1 MGGATPVLGRHLL
14 PHGEKGSL
22 ASLSDLGQLRWMI
35 RALALG
41 FTALATPLA
50 AQPVTIGTPV
60 TIDATLS
67 GQAIRAPSGDLRVT
81 ITQVELPAGGKL
93 AAHKHPYPRVVQVL
107 SGRLA
112 IRNLDTGQ
120 TREAK
125 AGEWMVD
132 AVEQWHE
139 AIALG
144 DQPARLMT
152 IDQAPPG
159 QPVTIMR
166 KP

>member
-1 MGGATPVLGRHLL
+1 MQRLL
-14 PHGEKGSL
+14 IPAALTL
-22 ASLSDLGQLRWMI
+22 AAFAGP
-35 RALALG
+35 A
-41 FTALATPLA
+41 A
-50 AQPVTIGTPV
+50 AQPTVIGTPV

-67 GQAIRAPSGDLRVT
+67 GQAIRAPAGDLRVT
-81 ITQVELPAGGKL
+81 VTQVELPVGGRL

-107 SGRLA
+107 AGRLE

-125 AGEWMVD
+125 AGDWMVD

-139 AIALG
+139 AVAIG

-159 QPVTIMR
+159 KPVTIPR
-166 KP
+166 NP